1 MSVFTKPANDVFS
14 PYDLAGM
21 PREVVP
27 QEAQVWGT
35 EVEAVI
41 NAFVSS
47 GGLTYDTKAS
57 MDADLAHAANSMAWV
72 IGDPVADNNGIYRKI
87 GASGSG
93 SWTRVGDLP
102 YSFIRAT
109 DAGAGT
115 PNAIQATSALP
126 VSESALIWM
135 NVFEANPASPVTV
148 SFNGGSALTIKT
160 NSGEDVAPG
169 GLRAGMILLG
179 AISGETFRL
188 FSDEAIASLI
198 YAARDETISA
208 RDTTLVARNEAV
220 AARDV
225 ALAAAG
231 DTVAQGSVPIFES
244 RDTAAAY
251 NLSAFSSVRINRWSS
266 SSPLAPAIYK
276 KVGAEPAH
284 AAKFQSADGAWW
296 EISGD
301 VIHIRSLGAI
311 CDGVAAD
318 TAAVLLAG
326 SQHFAGKEFRF
337 PAADIVVEGTI
348 PVYSTFVAVPGMAT
362 FKQTLAGGAD
372 MNGVRGFAPE
382 SNGGMHFFRFER
394 GVTAGAISGEF
405 NNAVVVG
412 QYATTGKEYTNI
424 HLSNLE
430 FVGVD
435 AGVGRRSIFGIYGNV
450 HDCTFKNFKYSGFI
464 SYAMMIHWGGNFDPT
479 APDTGAVTQSWH
491 PRRLL
496 IDGVFFENPL
506 PDAALGCV
514 YVSGGHNID
523 CRNVFA
529 SGVRIPIVVAAGDVG
544 GLVAQGD
551 SVGQVLK
558 NIVFDNCTIKNYEI
572 AGVQLSGASG
582 TRAGGL
588 WLAINEGALV
598 TFNNLVLER
607 GPLSSTNTRAFDCR
621 LMTGVRANVEVS
633 HGVGA
638 SISNFTPAIF
648 LQACDDIQISGRTV
662 VPFAHEFVGC
672 GKKIELDTVDI
683 CLRTDY
689 NTSCIGTRLTGQSAA
704 HALGAALTVGAT
716 SVTLTSLSFDA
727 VAGSTITVGGRT
739 MVLTKAAMQSTDPVT
754 LSITPSFVAA
764 ASGAAATVEKYTG
777 DIRHTGYA
785 EGFHTGYLANNT
797 SSGKARKSRLRG
809 RHFRRS
815 GQYDVQLR
823 AARGF
828 RVEDC
833 DFTESGQLDNSSC
846 ANIRM
851 TDGCSGVKIRGNS
864 FENNPDDSTK
874 VRHNIYLFGDTVGAI
889 ITGNEFH
896 NAQTSAINKFAPSNT
911 ADEDHII
918 ADNWWGPLLPAG
930 ATGRVSGTAGY
941 YSTTVGDRRIGYSSA
956 APTTG
961 SWRQGDILWDTG
973 AAASGKAG
981 RICVAAGS
989 PGTWKTFAAIDA

>member
-1 MSVFTKPANDVFS
+1 MGTFMVQTANTIWRDYNTDGVPS
-14 PYDLAGM
+14 SEEYDPKKADI
-21 PREVVP
+21 R
-27 QEAQVWGT
+27 AWGT
-35 EVEAVI
+35 WVESI
-41 NAFVSS
+41 ITAFTAN
-47 GGLTYDTKAS
+47 GGLVYTLRAS
-57 MDADLAHAANSMAWV
+57 LDAQLSRPPATMAWV
-72 IGDPVADNNGIYRKI
+72 IGDPVVDNNGIYQKI
-87 GASGSG
+87 GVEGTG
-93 SWTRVGDLP
+93 SWNRVADLP
-102 YSFIRAT
+102 FSFIIAS
-109 DAGAGT
+109 DVGAGT
-115 PNAIQATSALP
+115 PNAIQATTSIPVSGSAL
-126 VSESALIWM
+126 VWM
-135 NVFEANPASPVTV
+135 NVFEANTASPVTV

-160 NSGEDVAPG
+160 NSGNDVAAG
-169 GLRAGMILLG
+169 GLTSGMIVMG
-179 AISGETFRL
+179 IVSGSTFRL
-188 FSDEAIASLI
+188 VSDLAS
-198 YAARDETISA
+198 AA
-208 RDTTLVARNEAV
+208 LVAQAEAAATVAV
-220 AARDV
+220 AAASSIATYATRAV
-225 ALAAAG
+225 AAAQ
-231 DTVAQGSVPIFES
+231 D
-244 RDTAAAY
+244 
-251 NLSAFSSVRINRWSS
+251 LSGVSDVTISRWSS
-266 SSPLAPAIYK
+266 SSRYAPATYQ
-276 KVGAEPAH
+276 KVSSEPAH

-311 CDGVAAD
+311 CDGTTND
-318 TAAVLLAG
+318 TSAVVLAG
-326 SQHFAGKEFRF
+326 SQDFAGKEIRF

-362 FKQTLAGGAD
+362 FKQTLAGGTD
-372 MNGVRGFAPE
+372 MNGARGFAPE

-582 TRAGGL
+582 TRAGAL
-588 WLAINEGALV
+588 WLAINEGSLV
-598 TFNNLVLER
+598 TFNNLVIER

-621 LMTGVRANVEVS
+621 LMTGVRVNGIDVS
-633 HGVGA
+633 HGTGA
-638 SISNFTPAIF
+638 STSNFTPAVF
-648 LQACDDIQISGRTV
+648 LQACDDFKLSGKTV
-662 VPFAHEFVGC
+662 VPFAHELVGC

-704 HALGAALTVGAT
+704 HTLGAALTVGAT
-716 SVTLTSLSFDA
+716 SVTLTSLSFDV
-727 VAGSTITVGGRT
+727 VAGSTINVGGRT

-764 ASGAAATVEKYTG
+764 ASGAGATVEKYTG
-777 DIRHTGYA
+777 DIEHTGYA
-785 EGFHTGYLANNT
+785 EGFHTGYQVNNS
-797 SSGKARKSRLRG
+797 SSGRARKSRIRG

-815 GQYDVQLR
+815 GLYDVQLR
-823 AARGF
+823 AARRF
-828 RVEDC
+828 SVEDC
-833 DFTESGQLDNSSC
+833 EFTEGGQLDNSSC
-846 ANIRM
+846 VNIRM
-851 TDGCSGVKIRGNS
+851 TDGCSHIKIRGNS

-874 VRHNIYLFGDTVGAI
+874 MRHNIYLFGDTVGAI
-889 ITGNEFH
+889 VTGNEFH

-956 APTTG
+956 APATG

-989 PGTWKTFAAIDA
+989 PGTWKMFAAIDA